1 LFVSLQKTRD
11 RYGILA
17 IKIDLLG
24 QESKSERLVRENYCL
39 NNNTPKIG
47 KKTTFHQALK
57 RHLLVLAPKH
67 SLPFLYVST

>member
-24 QESKSERLVRENYCL
+24 QESKSERLVREIYCL

-47 KKTTFHQALK
+47 KKTTIHQA
-57 RHLLVLAPKH
+57 
-67 SLPFLYVST
+67 